1 MKLIR
6 IGASWCSSCL
16 IMKSRVA
23 DILNSYPDL
32 DVINY
37 DYDFDE
43 YESYQI
49 SYDDVR
55 ELLNSL
61 KKRKKDLWVM
71 DYSKKNIQILLP
83 N

>member
-23 DILNSYPDL
+23 DILNDYPD
-32 DVINY
+32 IEIENY

-43 YESYQI
+43 DKVLEYQVGDILPVYIKEDGTKLIGEHTKEEFIKFIES
-49 SYDDVR
+49 
-55 ELLNSL
+55 
-61 KKRKKDLWVM
+61 
-71 DYSKKNIQILLP
+71 
-83 N
+83 